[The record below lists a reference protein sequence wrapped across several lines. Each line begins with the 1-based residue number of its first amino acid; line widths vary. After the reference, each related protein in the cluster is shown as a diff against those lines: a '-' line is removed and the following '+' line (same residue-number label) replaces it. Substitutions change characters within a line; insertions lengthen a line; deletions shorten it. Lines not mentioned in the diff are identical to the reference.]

1 MFSVPALLTRSFASI
16 PPKVIVATTKTVATS
31 YPSFCSSSNPNL
43 RLGTISRHFS
53 SSTTDMAPAPK
64 QYDYIVIGGGSGGS
78 GAARRASGW
87 YKAKTCII
95 DAGISGGCCVN
106 VGYRL

>member
-1 MFSVPALLTRSFASI
+1 
-16 PPKVIVATTKTVATS
+16 
-31 YPSFCSSSNPNL
+31 
-43 RLGTISRHFS
+43 
-53 SSTTDMAPAPK
+53 MAPSPK

-87 YKAKTCII
+87 YGKKTAII

-106 VGYRL
+106 VGYVCPATFGCDMLTTSQMRSQEDVIELCLDTRSY